1 VKTYTTGQLAK
12 RVGVGRDTIYRWMRA
27 RKIKA
32 ARVVRVAS
40 DVAILVRRW
49 TEQDVKAIKKFMK
62 QNYRKGRGRKPK
74 PKP

>member
-1 VKTYTTGQLAK
+1 MKTYTTGQLAK

>member
-1 VKTYTTGQLAK
+1 
-12 RVGVGRDTIYRWMRA
+12 MRA
-27 RKIKA
+27 RKIKGSRITHVKA
-32 ARVVRVAS
+32 GDTVFKVR
-40 DVAILVRRW
+40 LW